1 MPGAGMSVKCLPAGM
16 LDCFGSC
23 SKGPEFGTKRMVE
36 IGATRGFDGDER
48 GIGIGT
54 NDKVKICL
62 SASTLARCNECKTG
76 G

>member
-1 MPGAGMSVKCLPAGM
+1 MSVKCLPAGM

-23 SKGPEFGTKRMVE
+23 SNGPEFGTKRMVE
-36 IGATRGFDGDER
+36 IGATRGFDGDGR

-54 NDKVKICL
+54 NHKVKRRPFSL
-62 SASTLARCNECKTG
+62 DSLARCHECKTG